1 MTGRRAA
8 VAGCAAAIP
17 GKPQPQNTMPA
28 VAPRRNCR
36 RVLPTSVCCMMG
48 PRHSMR
54 PARLDHRAFLMS
66 MRQGQPRSSRA
77 MKSKRLVLGRAALA
91 LCAALASARPAC
103 AQAPS
108 EVTVNVF
115 PGGFNWGIYVAQER
129 GLFET
134 NGIRVTVQA
143 TPGSVAQMTGLAE
156 GKFDIAMTAVDNI
169 VAYVEGQGEAP
180 IGPQPEFFAFMGS
193 DTGFLSL
200 VTASDVKTVADLK
213 GRTLSVDALT
223 TGYAFVLFD
232 ILRRSGLS
240 EGDYKVAKVGGMVQ
254 RWNALHERKQDGTM
268 LSTPYNIIAK
278 SEGFTQLATATKVI
292 GHYQGNVAAAR
303 RSWAAANKDKVVA
316 YIRAYVEAIDWLNE
330 RANRDEAVRILRKNL
345 PQMSQDLAER
355 SYDEL
360 LDPQDGF
367 FRQGRIDMAGLK
379 TVLEPRS
386 RFGQPP

>member
-1 MTGRRAA
+1 MQRLDIMAVVLLATITMT
-8 VAGCAAAIP
+8 
-17 GKPQPQNTMPA
+17 
-28 VAPRRNCR
+28 
-36 RVLPTSVCCMMG
+36 
-48 PRHSMR
+48 R
-54 PARLDHRAFLMS
+54 PAF
-66 MRQGQPRSSRA
+66 
-77 MKSKRLVLGRAALA
+77 
-91 LCAALASARPAC
+91 
-103 AQAPS
+103 AQIPS

-115 PGGFNWGIYVAQER
+115 PGGFNWAIYVAQER
-129 GLFET
+129 GLFEN

-143 TPGSVAQMTGLAE
+143 TPASVAQMTGLTE

-200 VTASDVKTVADLK
+200 VTAPDVKVIADLK

-223 TGYAFVLFD
+223 TGYAFVLLD
-232 ILRRSGLS
+232 ILLRNGLHD
-240 EGDYKVAKVGGMVQ
+240 GDYSVDKVGGMVQ
-254 RWNALHERKQDGTM
+254 RWTALRERKQDGTM
-268 LSTPYNIIAK
+268 LSTPYNILAK
-278 SEGFTQLATATKVI
+278 AEGFIQLAQATEVI

-303 RSWAAANKDKVVA
+303 RSWAAANRDKVIA
-316 YIRAYVEAIDWLNE
+316 YIRGYVEAIDWLYD
-330 RANRDEAVRILRKNL
+330 RVNREAAVQILRKNL

-379 TVLEPRS
+379 TVLELRS
-386 RFGQPP
+386 RYGKPTKLLADPMKYYDPSYHTAAISRAQ

>member
-1 MTGRRAA
+1 VVLSPRLDAFRRAA
-8 VAGCAAAIP
+8 V
-17 GKPQPQNTMPA
+17 
-28 VAPRRNCR
+28 
-36 RVLPTSVCCMMG
+36 VL
-48 PRHSMR
+48 
-54 PARLDHRAFLMS
+54 
-66 MRQGQPRSSRA
+66 
-77 MKSKRLVLGRAALA
+77 LA
-91 LCAALASARPAC
+91 LLALTRPTT
-103 AQAPS
+103 AQGPS

-129 GLFET
+129 GLFEK

-200 VTASDVKTVADLK
+200 VTAPDVKAIADLK

-223 TGYAFVLFD
+223 TGYAFVLLD
-232 ILRRSGLS
+232 ILRRSGLAD
-240 EGDYKVAKVGGMVQ
+240 GDYTVAKVGGMVQ
-254 RWNALHERKQDGTM
+254 RWNALHEHKQDGTM

-278 SEGFTQLATATKVI
+278 SEGFIQLATATKVI

-303 RSWAAANKDKVVA
+303 RSWAAANKDKAVA
-316 YIRAYVEAIDWLNE
+316 YIRAYVEAIDWLYE

-379 TVLEPRS
+379 TVLELRS
-386 RFGQPP
+386 RYGKPTKSLDDPMKYYDPSYHAAAMAVR

>member
-1 MTGRRAA
+1 MTIQLCDAFRSA
-8 VAGCAAAIP
+8 V
-17 GKPQPQNTMPA
+17 
-28 VAPRRNCR
+28 
-36 RVLPTSVCCMMG
+36 
-48 PRHSMR
+48 
-54 PARLDHRAFLMS
+54 
-66 MRQGQPRSSRA
+66 
-77 MKSKRLVLGRAALA
+77 LVVGALLA
-91 LCAALASARPAC
+91 LTWPAP
-103 AQAPS
+103 AQSPS

-129 GLFET
+129 GLFEK

-143 TPGSVAQMTGLAE
+143 TPGSVAQMTGLSE

-200 VTASDVKTVADLK
+200 VTAGDVKSIADLK

-223 TGYAFVLFD
+223 TGYAFVLLD
-232 ILRRSGLS
+232 ILRRSGLND
-240 EGDYKVAKVGGMVQ
+240 GDYTIAKVGGMVQ
-254 RWNALHERKQDGTM
+254 RWNALHEHKQDGTM

-303 RSWAAANKDKVVA
+303 RSWATANKDKVVG
-316 YIRAYVEAIDWLNE
+316 YIRAYVEAVDWLYQ

-367 FRQGRIDMAGLK
+367 FRQGRIDMAGIK
-379 TVLEPRS
+379 TVLELRS
-386 RFGQPP
+386 RYGKPTKSLDDPMKYYDATYHAAAVGAQK

>member
-1 MTGRRAA
+1 
-8 VAGCAAAIP
+8 
-17 GKPQPQNTMPA
+17 
-28 VAPRRNCR
+28 
-36 RVLPTSVCCMMG
+36 
-48 PRHSMR
+48 
-54 PARLDHRAFLMS
+54 
-66 MRQGQPRSSRA
+66 

-91 LCAALASARPAC
+91 LCAALAFARPAC

-129 GLFET
+129 GLFEK

-143 TPGSVAQMTGLAE
+143 TAGSVAQMTGLSE

-240 EGDYKVAKVGGMVQ
+240 EGDYKVDKVGGMVQ
-254 RWNALHERKQDGTM
+254 RWNALHERRQDGTM
-268 LSTPYNIIAK
+268 LSTPYNILAK
-278 SEGFTQLATATKVI
+278 AAGFIQLATATKVI

-316 YIRAYVEAIDWLNE
+316 YIRAYVEAIDWLYD

-379 TVLEPRS
+379 TVLELRS
-386 RFGQPP
+386 RYGKPAKKLDDPMKYYDPAYHAAATAAR

>member
-1 MTGRRAA
+1 MKSPRLRLFRRAA
-8 VAGCAAAIP
+8 LVVGALLAFTRSA
-17 GKPQPQNTMPA
+17 PA
-28 VAPRRNCR
+28 
-36 RVLPTSVCCMMG
+36 
-48 PRHSMR
+48 
-54 PARLDHRAFLMS
+54 
-66 MRQGQPRSSRA
+66 QG
-77 MKSKRLVLGRAALA
+77 
-91 LCAALASARPAC
+91 
-103 AQAPS
+103 PS

-129 GLFET
+129 GLFEK

-200 VTASDVKTVADLK
+200 VTASDVKAITDLK

-223 TGYAFVLFD
+223 TGYAFVLLD
-232 ILRRSGLS
+232 ILRRSGLG
-240 EGDYKVAKVGGMVQ
+240 EYTIAKVGGMVQ
-254 RWNALHERKQDGTM
+254 RWNALHEHKQDGTM

-303 RSWAAANKDKVVA
+303 RSWAAANKGKVIA
-316 YIRAYVEAIDWLNE
+316 YIRAYVEAIDWLYE

-360 LDPQDGF
+360 LDPHEGF

-379 TVLEPRS
+379 TVLELRS
-386 RFGQPP
+386 RYGKPTKSLDDPMKYYDPSYHAAAISRAQ